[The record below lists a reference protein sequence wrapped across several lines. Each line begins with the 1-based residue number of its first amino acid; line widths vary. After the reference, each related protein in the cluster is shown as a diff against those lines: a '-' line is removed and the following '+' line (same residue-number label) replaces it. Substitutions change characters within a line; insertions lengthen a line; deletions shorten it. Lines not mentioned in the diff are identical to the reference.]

1 MGLPDYRTD
10 YGKHDEHDD
19 DDDDDDELWLTM
31 INYD

>member
-19 DDDDDDELWLTM
+19 DDDDDELWLTM

>member
-19 DDDDDDELWLTM
+19 DDDDDDDDEL
-31 INYD
+31 